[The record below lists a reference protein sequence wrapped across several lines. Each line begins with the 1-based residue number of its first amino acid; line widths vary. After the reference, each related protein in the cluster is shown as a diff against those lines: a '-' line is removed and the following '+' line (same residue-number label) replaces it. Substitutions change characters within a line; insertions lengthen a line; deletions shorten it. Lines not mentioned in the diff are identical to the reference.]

1 MQSLEKLL
9 VNPNVFGIGIEV
21 NYCGTDAAN
30 QNTFHNVDRFLRKHG
45 FDLYDLTVR
54 KYSLVALPAPY
65 ADKIPA
71 QSTEEDHYKVIFI
84 LQRPSSIDSEL
95 AINVNEILIMA
106 CLFSVFDQKDPVRNY
121 F

>member
-1 MQSLEKLL
+1 M
-9 VNPNVFGIGIEV
+9 NPNVFGIGIEV

-54 KYSLVALPAPY
+54 KYSLAALPAPY

-71 QSTEEDHYKVIFI
+71 QSNRGRP
-84 LQRPSSIDSEL
+84 LQGDAL
-95 AINVNEILIMA
+95 YFKDLVL
-106 CLFSVFDQKDPVRNY
+106 LDQS
-121 F
+121 